1 MSKKRIVNRGGLAPD
16 KYLSEDE
23 VTKLTGYVSRR
34 EREQK
39 KGAKRAAVNAMI
51 IKLLLQTGMR
61 ASEICDLKVQDL
73 PYYHGKNIIWIARGK
88 GSVSRTIDVEQKFAD
103 EISMFIHRY
112 RKHAKPGSHLLL
124 SENNTKLS
132 YQSLYSKVVRIGFN
146 AGLRKL
152 HPHMLRHTF
161 LTLLYNVKKD
171 IRYVQIIAGH
181 ASPNTTAIYAQT
193 LDSERRQQIE
203 ALNLTR
209 FFP

>member
-1 MSKKRIVNRGGLAPD
+1 MAKKRVLNRGGLAPD
-16 KYLSEDE
+16 KYLSEED
-23 VTKLTGYVSRR
+23 VAKLTRYVANA
-34 EREQK
+34 ERTQR

-61 ASEICDLKVQDL
+61 ASEVCDLKIQDL
-73 PYYHGKNIIWIARGK
+73 PYRHGKNIIWVAKGK
-88 GSVSRTIDVEQKFAD
+88 GGVSRTIDIEQKFTD
-103 EISMFIHRY
+103 EIEMFIKKC
-112 RKHAKPGSHLLL
+112 RKNTKPGSYLLT

-132 YQSLYSKVVRIGFN
+132 YRSLYSKVVRIGLR

-203 ALNLTR
+203 TLNLGR
-209 FFP
+209 FFA